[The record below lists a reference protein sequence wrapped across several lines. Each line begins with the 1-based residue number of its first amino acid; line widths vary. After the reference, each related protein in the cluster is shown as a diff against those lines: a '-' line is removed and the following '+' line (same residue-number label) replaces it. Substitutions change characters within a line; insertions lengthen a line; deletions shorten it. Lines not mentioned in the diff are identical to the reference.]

1 LQWLVICTV
10 VIALGITSDCEKT
23 PQSFDKN
30 NKINW
35 IIKFIFVY
43 FTMQYI
49 QGISRN
55 QLQMGSLEDKITAD
69 NSVRFIDAFVGLID

>member
-1 LQWLVICTV
+1 VIV
-10 VIALGITSDCEKT
+10 SIILPLTSDCEKT

-43 FTMQYI
+43 LTMQYI

-55 QLQMGSLEDKITAD
+55 QLQIGSLEDKINAD
-69 NSVRFIDAFVGLID
+69 NSVRFVEAFVGFID